1 MNGNVRSAHTSAGRF
16 VKVDSISTRPPPLPC
31 PVSRLQCTGQ
41 RGKWGATIVNLAA
54 EAFIGIA
61 CSTGR
66 HGHRLAERCH
76 VPTYTTA
83 CTHRG
88 ITRKRR
94 QYSSRSNISATH
106 CHCKLD
112 WLPVSART
120 EFKIANIKVRPHQ
133 QQCRSNIV
141 ECYRV
146 ECCFDNVERVFFWWN
161 FVISTRSKQVDFV
174 EKTKF
179 SFNVRLC
186 QSNIRLVERIVL
198 VVAFD
203 NVASTLLLVWTGF
216 YLPGSVVWLT
226 YMFVTSTPFT
236 LLLVRPITTDVTRSV
251 VCLSVCLSVG
261 KRVSPAKTAEP
272 IEMRFGPWL

>member
-31 PVSRLQCTGQ
+31 LVSRLQCTGQ

-146 ECCFDNVERVFFWWN
+146 ECCFDNVERVFFVKFRHFHKIETSWLRRKDEI
-161 FVISTRSKQVDFV
+161 FVQRSTLSKQHSTCRKNRSSCSIRQCCFDIVAGVNGLLPTRFCRLAYLHVRDLY
-174 EKTKF
+174 
-179 SFNVRLC
+179 SFH
-186 QSNIRLVERIVL
+186 
-198 VVAFD
+198 
-203 NVASTLLLVWTGF
+203 
-216 YLPGSVVWLT
+216 
-226 YMFVTSTPFT
+226 TPA
-236 LLLVRPITTDVTRSV
+236 R
-251 VCLSVCLSVG
+251 
-261 KRVSPAKTAEP
+261 TAYYH
-272 IEMRFGPWL
+272 RCHT